1 MVLVLDL
8 VPVMILGAATA
19 GLVIATLPIY
29 QRERG
34 GLPALDGVPN
44 RLIQTSHGPLE
55 YAVLGEGLPL
65 VVMHG
70 SGGGARQGLLMRYLL
85 DPRRIQIIAL
95 SRPGYWG
102 TPLETAPE
110 IEQQADRVVELL
122 DALNID
128 RAAVLGISAG
138 GPPAAH
144 FALRH
149 PERCL
154 GLVLLSA
161 VLPPP
166 GKRLARMIRSIPAAF
181 RMLGFSDWPLRVFIA
196 LVRRVILPLMGWLN
210 IRGLAQDEARCMVSE
225 VFEGMIPFSAW
236 RAGTLNDHLRLG
248 KTPLAF
254 EACRVP
260 ALIVHGT
267 ADPIAAYEQARAA
280 AAAVPGAKLVTI
292 GGGSHGIFAT
302 HCQEVGAEIEA
313 FLLSLKR

>member
-1 MVLVLDL
+1 MVLLLNL
-8 VPVMILGAATA
+8 VPAMIFGVTV
-19 GLVIATLPIY
+19 GLVIATLLVDP
-29 QRERG
+29 RERA
-34 GLPALDGVPN
+34 GLSALDDAPN
-44 RLIQTSHGPLE
+44 QLIQTSHGPLE

-70 SGGGARQGLLMRYLL
+70 SGGGARQGLLIRHLV
-85 DPRRIQIIAL
+85 DTRRFQIIAP

-102 TPLETAPE
+102 TPLETSPE

-122 DALNID
+122 TALKIEM
-128 RAAVLGISAG
+128 AAVLGHSAG

-166 GKRLARMIRSIPAAF
+166 GESLARMIRSMPTAF
-181 RMLGFSDWPLRVFIA
+181 RVLGFSDWPLRVFIA

-210 IRGLAQDEARCMVSE
+210 IRGLSQDEARRMVDE
-225 VFEGMIPFSAW
+225 VFEGMIPVSAW
-236 RAGTLNDHLRLG
+236 RAGTLNDHLRMG
-248 KTPLAF
+248 KTPLPF

-267 ADPIAAYEQARAA
+267 ADPAAPYEQARAA
-280 AAAVPGAKLVTI
+280 ADAAPGAKLVTI
-292 GGGSHGIFAT
+292 EGGSHGIFAT
-302 HCQEVGAEIEA
+302 HYQEVGSEIEA
-313 FLLSLKR
+313 FLLSLKS